1 MKTEISRA
9 DILDLASYEKVRA
22 EKRDAARMAKADRR
36 AEVGPFATL
45 SFENYDTI
53 WLQIQEM
60 LRIEKG
66 GDGQLADELAAYNPL
81 IPKGRDLA
89 ATLMFEIPDP
99 ARRDSELRKLGGIED
114 TITLS
119 FAGHTVTATPD
130 DDTPRT
136 RDDGKTSAV
145 HFLHFRFSDEQ
156 SAAFKITGAE
166 ITLGFGHPGYRHAAV
181 LSEPVRAALSEDF
194 SSRSG
199 CGEKVVARADRV
211 ALASRESDR
220 HLLIHFFISVD
231 PPNLGARQPPG
242 VATGMQPAPIFPA
255 SQHLG
260 NDAGLDHRHRHGA
273 GLRVAH
279 HHTHLANDHREA
291 VSRQQILV
299 DPACRPVHVADLPPV
314 IEFGDD
320 FDRPALAHEHPF
332 NGVPGAGSGPDV
344 DFVRP
349 Q

>member
-45 SFENYDTI
+45 NFENYDTI

-89 ATLMFEIPDP
+89 ATLMLEIPDP

-119 FAGHTVTATPD
+119 FAGYTVTATPD

-181 LSEPVRAALSEDF
+181 LSEPARAALAEDF
-194 SSRSG
+194 S
-199 CGEKVVARADRV
+199 
-211 ALASRESDR
+211 
-220 HLLIHFFISVD
+220 
-231 PPNLGARQPPG
+231 
-242 VATGMQPAPIFPA
+242 
-255 SQHLG
+255 
-260 NDAGLDHRHRHGA
+260 
-273 GLRVAH
+273 
-279 HHTHLANDHREA
+279 
-291 VSRQQILV
+291 
-299 DPACRPVHVADLPPV
+299 
-314 IEFGDD
+314 
-320 FDRPALAHEHPF
+320 
-332 NGVPGAGSGPDV
+332 
-344 DFVRP
+344 
-349 Q
+349 

>member
-36 AEVGPFATL
+36 AEVGPFVTL
-45 SFENYDTI
+45 SFENYDTM

-156 SAAFKITGAE
+156 SDAFKITGAE

-181 LSEPVRAALSEDF
+181 LSEPVRAALAEDF
-194 SSRSG
+194 S
-199 CGEKVVARADRV
+199 
-211 ALASRESDR
+211 
-220 HLLIHFFISVD
+220 
-231 PPNLGARQPPG
+231 
-242 VATGMQPAPIFPA
+242 
-255 SQHLG
+255 
-260 NDAGLDHRHRHGA
+260 
-273 GLRVAH
+273 
-279 HHTHLANDHREA
+279 
-291 VSRQQILV
+291 
-299 DPACRPVHVADLPPV
+299 
-314 IEFGDD
+314 
-320 FDRPALAHEHPF
+320 
-332 NGVPGAGSGPDV
+332 
-344 DFVRP
+344 
-349 Q
+349 